1 MSSYHFKAL
10 PSLSLFWT
18 TTYFSSQCNIQTVFS
33 TAFILSALQHQS
45 STTNPVIHWLKE
57 TESLLPSVKTS
68 LTPFILS
75 TNIPKHSSYSSVL
88 SRTKIKNSIRII
100 KTSSKIQNIKTKPIK
115 KLNSTNGMR
124 FKKKNPQ
131 IGEQKCRES
140 G

>member
-1 MSSYHFKAL
+1 MSLYHFKAL
-10 PSLSLFWT
+10 PNLSLFWT

-75 TNIPKHSSYSSVL
+75 TNIPMHSSYSSVL
-88 SRTKIKNSIRII
+88 SGTEII
-100 KTSSKIQNIKTKPIK
+100 NNIKIIQTSRKLKNIERKPIK

-124 FKKKNPQ
+124 FKKNPTNWRT
-131 IGEQKCRES
+131 KV
-140 G
+140 

>member
-1 MSSYHFKAL
+1 MGTYSSEVLCRPWDMQHHKLKCHL
-10 PSLSLFWT
+10 PLKTLSKLA
-18 TTYFSSQCNIQTVFS
+18 VFS

-124 FKKKNPQ
+124 FKKKKPTNWRT
-131 IGEQKCRES
+131 KV
-140 G
+140 

>member
-1 MSSYHFKAL
+1 MSLYHFKAL
-10 PSLSLFWT
+10 PNLSLFWT

-124 FKKKNPQ
+124 FKKNPTNWRT
-131 IGEQKCRES
+131 KV
-140 G
+140 